1 LDHNYKNGGVM
12 NNQEG
17 FTLIEILV
25 IILIL
30 SILSAIL
37 IPRLTDITHSAS
49 KAVDKT
55 KLHNLNLATSI
66 YRSEKRTEGTD
77 IFEGIS
83 TNLLRMNKLVNEG
96 YLDEILIPRLIE
108 HEFVWD
114 ITDQVWEIEVND

>member
-1 LDHNYKNGGVM
+1 MKN
-12 NNQEG
+12 QKG

-25 IILIL
+25 VILII

-37 IPRLTDITHSAS
+37 IPRLTDITHSANA
-49 KAVDKT
+49 AVDKT

-66 YRSEKRTEGTD
+66 YRSEKGIEGTD

-83 TNLLRMNKLVNEG
+83 DDLLRMNKLVDEG
-96 YLDEILIPRLIE
+96 YLEEILIPRLIE

-114 ITDQVWEIEVND
+114 VTDQEWEIVVNE